1 MTTIRPRRLRPLL
14 AALALVLLASG
25 CVGLPST
32 GTVRTEPLR
41 EQLADDTPVDFTP
54 GGPEPGAEP
63 VEIVRG
69 FLDAMRATPLN
80 TSVARQYL
88 TSESS
93 ASWLPEEGTVV
104 YDAQTTTL
112 RSGNDVRLAL
122 SDTVRLDSRGAWLGR
137 SGDRTFYL
145 DLEREGGQWR
155 IDAPPDRLVIP
166 AAHFE
171 TRFQQYYLYFFD
183 KTSEVL
189 IPEPVYVPTG
199 AQATT
204 FLVDGLLAGPAE
216 ELLGVERSYLPART
230 RLDDIAVVV
239 NDGVADVPL
248 TNDVLDLEPE
258 QLAKAFAQLS
268 WTLRQVT
275 GVQRMR
281 VSVDGSPLD
290 LPGHGTEVQVSA
302 WSEYDPA
309 VSWASSSLFGLRDGR
324 MVTLIAGQERRVSGV
339 FGSLDLGLRRIGVDL
354 AGEEVAGTTADGRV
368 LVAPRSRLPGTAPD
382 AEDAATVLE
391 GGTDLLAPAW
401 DLHGVIWLVDRTSA
415 GARVLLVR
423 DGVARTIDVPG
434 VTGER
439 VRSFIVSRD
448 GSRLVAVVSRD
459 RREQLVE
466 VRVERDDVGRVR
478 GTNPAVPLR
487 VPDVDDAR
495 IRDVAWRT
503 PATVAVLTRP
513 SENTSQVLLA
523 KVDGSS
529 TAGEATSDAEVFR
542 DRTSELVTSLVS
554 GAPFL
559 LRTAAGDLFAL
570 ASNGRW
576 TSSGIRAG
584 LRSPTYVG

>member
-1 MTTIRPRRLRPLL
+1 MSSAVRRLRPLL
-14 AALALVLLASG
+14 AALALLLLVSG

-32 GTVRTEPLR
+32 GAVRTEPLR

-54 GGPEPGAEP
+54 GGPKPGAEP

-104 YDAQTTTL
+104 YDAQAMIL
-112 RSGNDVRLAL
+112 RSGNDVRLSL
-122 SDTVRLDSRGAWLGR
+122 TDTVRLDGRGAWLGR
-137 SGDRTFYL
+137 SGDKTYDF

-166 AAHFE
+166 TAHFE
-171 TRFQQYYLYFFD
+171 TRFQQYFLYFFD

-189 IPEPVYVPTG
+189 VPEPVYVPTG

-204 FLVDGLLAGPAE
+204 FLANGLLAGPGQDM
-216 ELLGVERSYLPART
+216 LGVERTYLPART

-248 TNDVLDLEPE
+248 TDDVLDLEPE
-258 QLAKAFAQLS
+258 ELAKAFAQLS

-290 LPGHGTEVQVSA
+290 LPGHGTEVQVNA

-324 MVTLIAGQERRVSGV
+324 VVTLIGGQERRVSGA
-339 FGSLDLGLRRIGVDL
+339 FGSVDLGLRRIGVDL
-354 AGEEVAGTTADGRV
+354 AGEEIAGATNDGRV
-368 LVAPRSRLPGTAPD
+368 LVAPRSRLPGTSPD
-382 AEDAATVLE
+382 TEDATTVLE

-401 DLHGVIWLVDRTSA
+401 DLHGILWLVDRTRS

-423 DGVARTIDVPG
+423 DGATRTLDVPG
-434 VTGER
+434 LSGER
-439 VRSFIVSRD
+439 VRSFILSRD

-459 RREQLVE
+459 GRQELV
-466 VRVERDDVGRVR
+466 VTRIERDDVGRVR
-478 GTNPAVPLR
+478 GTTPVVPLR
-487 VPDVDDAR
+487 VPEVDGAR

-503 PATVAVLTRP
+503 PGTVAVLTTP
-513 SENTSQVLLA
+513 SRGTSQVLLA

-529 TAGEATSDAEVFR
+529 TASEATSDAEVFH

-559 LRTAAGDLFAL
+559 LGTPAGDLFAL

-584 LRSPTYVG
+584 LQSPTFVG